1 MTTTPEQRT
10 TMERRPRDR
19 ADTAGL
25 IGGTLVAG
33 GAAIFLLCDQDVVSA
48 HYIGLSIALLLVLS
62 GIVGLVGSS
71 RN

>member
-1 MTTTPEQRT
+1 MSTPDVEETKQA
-10 TMERRPRDR
+10 RRR
-19 ADTAGL
+19 ADIAGL

-33 GAAIFLLCDQDVVSA
+33 GAGIWLLCDNDVVST

-62 GIVGLVGSS
+62 GVIGLVGSS